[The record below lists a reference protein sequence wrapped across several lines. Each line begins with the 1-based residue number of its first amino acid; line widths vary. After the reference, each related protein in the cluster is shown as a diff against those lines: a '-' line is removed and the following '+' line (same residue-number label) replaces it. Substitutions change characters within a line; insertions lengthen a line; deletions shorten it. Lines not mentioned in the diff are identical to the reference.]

1 LESIFGFYTVDYQPN
16 VLCGWIYGPKVSCM
30 ERMDDDT
37 VINGCMFLFEK
48 FLSKLMNFRRPINVQ
63 TTRWAT
69 NKHFLGTYSYHSI
82 TTDLLKTS
90 SGDLALPI
98 HNPLGR
104 PCVLFAGEATHSDY
118 FGTVH
123 GAIESGYREA
133 KRILTVN
140 GLKC

>member
-1 LESIFGFYTVDYQPN
+1 
-16 VLCGWIYGPKVSCM
+16 M
-30 ERMDDDT
+30 ERMDDET

-48 FLSKLMNFRRPINVQ
+48 FLSKSMNFQRPIDVR

-90 SGDLALPI
+90 SEDLALPI
-98 HNPLGR
+98 NNPLGR
-104 PCVLFAGEATHSDY
+104 PCLLFAGEATHPKY

-123 GAIESGYREA
+123 GAIETGYREA
-133 KRILTVN
+133 ERVLAAN
-140 GLKC
+140 GLNCKSMTKETEYIDRSA